1 MKQLSI
7 SIILILS
14 LSCFTMVKGQVVHL
28 PSGIYSTV
36 PKHKH
41 PDSIY
46 AKVLFSITVHPGN
59 KKDIKKFKTICE
71 NCDTPTIRSIERQ
84 AARTAILDESIKRI
98 LPREGDQIEEKYI
111 YPVQISI
118 LKPR

>member
-1 MKQLSI
+1 MKQQYTT
-7 SIILILS
+7 IILILLCS
-14 LSCFTMVKGQVVHL
+14 TFLKAQTIVHG

-71 NCDTPTIRSIERQ
+71 NCDTPTILSIERQ
-84 AARTAILDESIKRI
+84 ALRTAILGESIKRI
-98 LPREGDQIEEKYI
+98 LPPEGDQIEEKYI

>member
-1 MKQLSI
+1 MKLLSI
-7 SIILILS
+7 AIILILS
-14 LSCFTMVKGQVVHL
+14 LSCFTMLKGQVVHY

-59 KKDIKKFKTICE
+59 KKEIKKFKTICE

-84 AARTAILDESIKRI
+84 ALRTAILDESIKRI
-98 LPREGDQIEEKYI
+98 LPPEGDQIEEKYI